1 MSQHLQ
7 LGREGHGGDVG
18 GDLAQILGLDGLAQ
32 GAEDVDVQ
40 ILHHG
45 EEHLVKLR
53 PVVEEAAQR
62 GIEQGLAVLRR
73 LPAAVARPGS
83 DLRSGEEEVIAKALA
98 AGLELP
104 RQGGDVEV
112 GGGLKDLT
120 GGQQRAAV
128 LLLKLL
134 GHLQRRLAGGRIRE
148 LRPGAEDG
156 EVLAGGVAGEHHDH
170 GDAQLPGSEPP
181 RHRHL
186 IGDDHVGTILLQ
198 ALHDGADGLLGHAQ
212 EDQRDHRQKI
222 LFAHVGAGVALLYL
236 GENAQPR
243 PGHLHLGA
251 LGFGG
256 VVVHLH
262 AFFHKFG
269 DHRQAGQDVSA
280 GANGNVCSFHGYPSV
295 IVFIRSVFRQIR
307 R

>member
-1 MSQHLQ
+1 MLQHLK
-7 LGREGHGGDVG
+7 LGGEGHGGDVR
-18 GDLAQILGLDGLAQ
+18 GDLAQILGLDALAQ

-73 LPAAVARPGS
+73 LPAAVARPGR
-83 DLRSGEEEVIAKALA
+83 DLGAGEEEAVAKALA
-98 AGLELP
+98 AGLELFG
-104 RQGGDVEV
+104 QGGDVEV
-112 GGGLKDLT
+112 GGGLKDLA

-128 LLLKLL
+128 LLLEFL
-134 GHLQRRLAGGRIRE
+134 GHLQRRLAGGGIRKIG
-148 LRPGAEDG
+148 PGAEDG
-156 EVLAGGVAGEHHDH
+156 EVLAGGIAGEHHDQ
-170 GDAQLPGSEPP
+170 GDAQLPGRQTP

-186 IGDDHVGTILLQ
+186 IGDDHVGTVLLQ
-198 ALHDGADGLLGHAQ
+198 ARHDGVDGLLGHAQ
-212 EDQRDHRQKI
+212 EDQRDHRQEF
-222 LFAHVGAGVALLYL
+222 LLAHVGAGVALLHL
-236 GENAQPR
+236 REDAEPG

-262 AFFHKFG
+262 AFFHKLG

-280 GANGNVCSFHGYPSV
+280 GTDRNVCSFHVYSS
-295 IVFIRSVFRQIR
+295 ILIRSVFRQIPR
-307 R
+307 